1 MTTPATGM
9 RTCPVAVSALALV
22 DDDELD
28 HLARTDPL
36 RVGLMDEIGRWTI
49 SSAHP
54 PLGPAWRGIDHFKL
68 LSSDRETLH
77 ADIRFDHSSGGGGLR
92 YVWCRLL
99 VGGELPLT
107 VAAGAAGTD
116 MSALLAHPIFLGH
129 RWSYDQDADGALLG
143 PPADLALGSNPFAR
157 LADAARAERRNVAA
171 SMRALGLA

>member
-9 RTCPVAVSALALV
+9 RTCPIAVSALAIV
-22 DDDELD
+22 DDDALD

-54 PLGPAWRGIDHFKL
+54 PLGPAWRGLDHLKL
-68 LSSDRETLH
+68 VAWDRETLLV
-77 ADIRFDHSSGGGGLR
+77 DIRFDRSSGGEGLR
-92 YVWCRLL
+92 YAGCRLL

-107 VAAGAAGTD
+107 VAAGAAGRD
-116 MSALLAHPIFLGH
+116 MAQLLPHPVFVGH
-129 RWSYDQDADGALLG
+129 RWPLDQEIGGALVG
-143 PPADLALGSNPFAR
+143 PPADLALGSDPFAR

-171 SMRALGLA
+171 SMRALGLD